1 MAGTLRA
8 RVSRNQSSD
17 QNIFL
22 SPSGTESRDAMG
34 VGKEGRMLFS
44 LLFIW
49 RLSSY
54 ATGSTHKNY

>member
-22 SPSGTESRDAMG
+22 SSSGTESRDAMG
-34 VGKEGRMLFS
+34 
-44 LLFIW
+44 
-49 RLSSY
+49 
-54 ATGSTHKNY
+54 

>member
-22 SPSGTESRDAMG
+22 SPSGTESREAMR
-34 VGKEGRMLFS
+34 VGKEGRVLFS

-49 RLSSY
+49 LLSSH
-54 ATGSTHKNY
+54 AADSTHKKY

>member
-34 VGKEGRMLFS
+34 
-44 LLFIW
+44 
-49 RLSSY
+49 
-54 ATGSTHKNY
+54 